1 MAKVNYEEKLKEM
14 LKEMLKEAQEY
25 KSNSIKQTGRE
36 REDLQRKEF
45 NKLKEVETL
54 LIQEAKGYE
63 LEASKYIKNDKQRD
77 RLIKA
82 AKELRQRAA
91 RVKQARGVW
100 DIDYSK
106 LIQNNARDE
115 ISNTNRSYKSN
126 KDIKMELAFERS
138 AQDNKD
144 REEKKKKEEDP
155 SENFEKELQKQAI
168 QQKQRAINKSFKE
181 YGSSSDDEEDT
192 NPMSV
197 LRRRQKSDRKTDLRN
212 PELKKIEEELLSEY
226 GASLLNA
233 EDKDEKSKIK
243 KNKYRGQY
251 NPYRLS
257 HSATPQKDNNCSH
270 NNCTIMGGSNDDS
283 PSFTGYFEKYKE
295 IVDSIVNMYNNK
307 KFIEDLKELENYR
320 ENVLTDLEN
329 PEEIR
334 EINANI
340 TMIKSLLKIINKNLS
355 NFEELNRVILDKNQ
369 KDKLQTKLSG
379 KINFFIAKL
388 EEKELELSDA
398 AINNIRLLNTE
409 EPQSYSAYSDLISQ
423 NASDPYAME
432 DRKVIRKRTTND
444 GIGGKTKK
452 RKIKKRNKSKKNK
465 RRVSKK

>member
-1 MAKVNYEEKLKEM
+1 MPPKKIPQSYEKFYDK
-14 LKEMLKEAQEY
+14 
-25 KSNSIKQTGRE
+25 NTG
-36 REDLQRKEF
+36 
-45 NKLKEVETL
+45 TL
-54 LIQEAKGYE
+54 LRPLPLPLPLNREE
-63 LEASKYIKNDKQRD
+63 V
-77 RLIKA
+77 
-82 AKELRQRAA
+82 A
-91 RVKQARGVW
+91 R
-100 DIDYSK
+100 
-106 LIQNNARDE
+106 
-115 ISNTNRSYKSN
+115 
-126 KDIKMELAFERS
+126 KMELVSERRLQDSQEKSSPSKIFLEEIEKQQKSEKKNKINTRTFENILS
-138 AQDNKD
+138 DK
-144 REEKKKKEEDP
+144 EEERNKKKEEKRKEREKRLKGLQGL
-155 SENFEKELQKQAI
+155 SLLKMRQEINKEKGEKE
-168 QQKQRAINKSFKE
+168 E
-181 YGSSSDDEEDT
+181 EEDYEE
-192 NPMSV
+192 NEEIRE
-197 LRRRQKSDRKTDLRN
+197 LRKLMGR
-212 PELKKIEEELLSEY
+212 E
-226 GASLLNA
+226 GGVSLIY
-233 EDKDEKSKIK
+233 DEPYKPKGE
-243 KNKYRGQY
+243 KYC
-251 NPYRLS
+251 
-257 HSATPQKDNNCSH
+257 DM

-398 AINNIRLLNTE
+398 AINNIKLLNTE

>member
-1 MAKVNYEEKLKEM
+1 MPPKKIPQSYEKFYDKNTGTPLRSLPLPLPLNREEVATKMKLKSERRLQDSQEKSSPSQIFLEEIEKL
-14 LKEMLKEAQEY
+14 
-25 KSNSIKQTGRE
+25 
-36 REDLQRKEF
+36 
-45 NKLKEVETL
+45 
-54 LIQEAKGYE
+54 
-63 LEASKYIKNDKQRD
+63 
-77 RLIKA
+77 
-82 AKELRQRAA
+82 
-91 RVKQARGVW
+91 
-100 DIDYSK
+100 
-106 LIQNNARDE
+106 
-115 ISNTNRSYKSN
+115 
-126 KDIKMELAFERS
+126 
-138 AQDNKD
+138 
-144 REEKKKKEEDP
+144 
-155 SENFEKELQKQAI
+155 
-168 QQKQRAINKSFKE
+168 
-181 YGSSSDDEEDT
+181 
-192 NPMSV
+192 
-197 LRRRQKSDRKTDLRN
+197 QKS
-212 PELKKIEEELLSEY
+212 E
-226 GASLLNA
+226 
-233 EDKDEKSKIK
+233 K
-243 KNKYRGQY
+243 KNKINRSAFR
-251 NPYRLS
+251 NILSDKEEERNKEKEEKRKESEKRLKGLQGL
-257 HSATPQKDNNCSH
+257 SALKMRQEINKEKGEEEEEEYEENEEIRKLRELMGRKKKGVSVFNEEKYCDM

-398 AINNIRLLNTE
+398 AINNIKLLNTE